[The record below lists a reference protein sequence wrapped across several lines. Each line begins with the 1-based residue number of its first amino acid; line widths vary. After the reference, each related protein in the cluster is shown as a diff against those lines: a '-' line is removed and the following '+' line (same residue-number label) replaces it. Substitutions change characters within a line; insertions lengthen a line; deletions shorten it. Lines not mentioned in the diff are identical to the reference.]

1 MLSAYGFLKANRASY
16 SFSGFHKKYTGNQ
29 GQHGNLFLGWLM
41 NKYYKSLYL
50 GNKYSLQGKKIPEVC
65 VWTKY
70 YTKLFQLLITD
81 YSFLI
86 RNFVLCLKVS

>member
-50 GNKYSLQGKKIPEVC
+50 GNKYSLQGKKFL
-65 VWTKY
+65 KY
-70 YTKLFQLLITD
+70 VSELNITLSFFNYWSRITLF
-81 YSFLI
+81 
-86 RNFVLCLKVS
+86 